1 MQPGNL
7 EYAVRA
13 FVTLLA
19 IVDPLGNVPF
29 YLTATQRMTPSQR
42 YAVAMRSC
50 LVACLVLMTFAVGG
64 AGILMA
70 FRVTMP
76 AVLIGGGIIL
86 LVIALQMLSGRQFD
100 WERDRPPVDPNQ
112 TPEHASVV
120 PLAIPLMAGPG
131 AMSSV
136 IALTAQQ
143 PALPSLAIVLAVI
156 LVVCFIQYLCY
167 SSSGALMRVLGR
179 TFMVTL
185 SCLMGLILSALA
197 IQFML
202 DGLSQAMPGL
212 FKR

>member
-1 MQPGNL
+1 MQPGNV
-7 EYAVRA
+7 EYGIHAL
-13 FVTLLA
+13 VTLLA

-29 YLTATQRMTPSQR
+29 FLTATQHMTSAQR
-42 YAVAMRSC
+42 HAVALRSC
-50 LVACLVLMTFAVGG
+50 VVACLVLMTFTVGG

-70 FRVTMP
+70 FRLTMP
-76 AVLIGGGIIL
+76 AVLIGGGIVL

-100 WERDRPPVDPNQ
+100 WERDRPAVDPNQ
-112 TPEHASVV
+112 PPAQASVA

-131 AMSSV
+131 AMSSI

-143 PALPSLAIVLAVI
+143 PGTTSIAIVLAV
-156 LVVCFIQYLCY
+156 VVLICAIQYVCY
-167 SSSGALMRVLGR
+167 FYSTGLMRRLGR

-202 DGLSQAMPGL
+202 DGLSQAVPSL
-212 FKR
+212 FRR